1 MQFLKKILPST
12 QSNQAQSTAQI
23 TQAQAKTPP
32 RPRFSA
38 SELESFFSA
47 DQRANEPSVIEYKQ
61 AKGYYHGNQLPQAV
75 YNEILSRGQMPL
87 VENIYKM
94 IVDKILG
101 YKTQSLQEI
110 KVSGRQE
117 EDKALADLLNDIL
130 KVFSQQNNFDK
141 EIIKRDKDL
150 MFGMAVCELWVKKD
164 KEDYLIDIKTLNA
177 DAFLV
182 DKYST
187 DKNASD
193 ARRFHKIM
201 NIDAMQAKNLFGN
214 NIVLEKGANSDELRA
229 EVIET
234 WIYEASQNPSQSHA
248 SWNRYIWK
256 KGQILSYEISP
267 FKNGAHPFVVAK
279 YNIDEENHWYGMFRD
294 IKPLQDYIN
303 FAENKIINM
312 MGSFKV
318 FVEAGAFNNIDE
330 FKAQAGSDNAIVF
343 VSEGALKEK
352 RLEFVQHHAAINE
365 LSQKTA
371 EKRNLAKILSG
382 LNDEAL
388 GVAINRQ
395 SGVAISQRR
404 EAGLMG
410 LQDFIKSGDDMDRL
424 IFEKALDFITHY
436 FTQEQ
441 VFRIVD
447 KKVGERYFK
456 INEKGNEKSKIKIG
470 KFDLSYKTT
479 LKAEGREE
487 RFTHWAEMMKTF
499 GQVQPELLQG
509 MLPLMLKDTDSPIV
523 ADVEELLAQV
533 EASKQEAAQ
542 AQAPLE
548 QAQSEL
554 ALKQLEAR
562 IAELEAKA
570 AKNTAQA
577 QLITQSAQNL
587 AQENGQNPNNP
598 PANAQADSKISP
610 SYAEGDKGGGHS
622 KGGAPTTTG
631 ENLGQKAGL
640 ANAQISLPHSAGS
653 YSKIDM
659 R

>member
-1 MQFLKKILPST
+1 MQFLKKILPS
-12 QSNQAQSTAQI
+12 NQANAQST
-23 TQAQAKTPP
+23 QAQNPQKTPP

-47 DQRANEPSVIEYKQ
+47 DQRANEPSAIEYKQ
-61 AKGYYHGNQLPQAV
+61 AKGYYHGNQLPPAI

-150 MFGMAVCELWVKKD
+150 MFGMAVCELWIKKD

-201 NIDAMQAKNLFGN
+201 NIDAMQAKALFGN

-229 EVIET
+229 EVIES
-234 WIYEASQNPSQSHA
+234 WIYEASQNPNDSRP

-267 FKNGAHPFVVAK
+267 FKNGVHPFVVAK

-312 MGSFKV
+312 MGSFNV
-318 FVEAGAFNNIDE
+318 FVEDGAFNNIDE
-330 FKAQAGSDNAIVF
+330 FKSQAGSDNAIVF

-456 INEKGNEKSKIKIG
+456 INEKGNEKSQIKIG

-509 MLPLMLKDTDSPIV
+509 MLPLMLKDTDSPII

-542 AQAPLE
+542 AEAPMQQKQLE
-548 QAQSEL
+548 LQMAE
-554 ALKQLEAR
+554 LEAR
-562 IAELEAKA
+562 IKEIEAKS
-570 AKNTAQA
+570 AKYAAQA
-577 QLITQSAQNL
+577 QMIDEMRQDTHTQPTPLPPPHREGEKEGSHRTSAGNPQ
-587 AQENGQNPNNP
+587 AQ
-598 PANAQADSKISP
+598 
-610 SYAEGDKGGGHS
+610 GGS
-622 KGGAPTTTG
+622 RVSTG
-631 ENLGQKAGL
+631 ENIGEKLTGGGMQKDIGQ
-640 ANAQISLPHSAGS
+640 AGS
-653 YSKIDM
+653 YGKIDM

>member
-1 MQFLKKILPST
+1 MQFLKKILPSN
-12 QSNQAQSTAQI
+12 QSSAQST
-23 TQAQAKTPP
+23 QAQNPQKTPP

-47 DQRANEPSVIEYKQ
+47 DQRANEPSAIEYKQ
-61 AKGYYHGNQLPQAV
+61 AKGYYHGNQLPPAI

-164 KEDYLIDIKTLNA
+164 KDDYLIDIKTLNA

-201 NIDAMQAKNLFGN
+201 NIDAMQAKALFGN

-229 EVIET
+229 EVIES
-234 WIYEASQNPSQSHA
+234 WIYEASQNSSESRP

-256 KGQILSYEISP
+256 KGQILSYEVSP
-267 FKNGAHPFVVAK
+267 FKNGVHPFVVAK

-318 FVEAGAFNNIDE
+318 FVEDGAFNNIDE
-330 FKAQAGSDNAIVF
+330 FKTQAGSDNAIVF

-456 INEKGNEKSKIKIG
+456 INEKGNEKSQIKIG

-533 EASKQEAAQ
+533 QASKQEAAQ
-542 AQAPLE
+542 QEAPVQQKQLE
-548 QAQSEL
+548 LQL
-554 ALKQLEAR
+554 AELEAR
-562 IAELEAKA
+562 IKEIEAKS
-570 AKNTAQA
+570 AKYAAQA
-577 QLITQSAQNL
+577 QMIDEMRQDTHNGDSTQESNNKVATK
-587 AQENGQNPNNP
+587 NP
-598 PANAQADSKISP
+598 PSR
-610 SYAEGDKGGGHS
+610 AEGVRGWVNGS
-622 KGGAPTTTG
+622 KVSTG
-631 ENLGQKAGL
+631 ENIGEKLTGTNMQKDIGQ
-640 ANAQISLPHSAGS
+640 AGS
-653 YSKIDM
+653 YGKIDM

>member
-1 MQFLKKILPST
+1 MQIFKKLKNELSPSLNTAPKPQPKFSVTQLEAMFL
-12 QSNQAQSTAQI
+12 
-23 TQAQAKTPP
+23 
-32 RPRFSA
+32 
-38 SELESFFSA
+38 A
-47 DQRANEPSVIEYKQ
+47 DQRASELSIREYKE
-61 AKGYYHGNQLPQAV
+61 AKTYYHGNQLPL
-75 YNEILSRGQMPL
+75 EIYAEIRARGQMPL

-117 EDKALADLLNDIL
+117 EDKPLANLLNDIL

-141 EIIKRDKDL
+141 EILKRDKDL
-150 MFGMAVCELWVKKD
+150 MFGMAVCELWIKKQD
-164 KEDYLIDIKTLNA
+164 KDFVIDIKSLPA
-177 DAFLV
+177 DSFLI

-193 ARRFHKIM
+193 ARRFHKIT
-201 NIDAMQAKNLFGN
+201 NIDESQARALFGS
-214 NIVLEKGANSDELRA
+214 NILLEKATNSDENRA
-229 EVIET
+229 EVIES
-234 WIYEASQNPSQSHA
+234 WIYESYTDEKGELKNA
-248 SWNRYIWK
+248 WNRYIWK
-256 KGQILSYEISP
+256 KSQLLSYEISP
-267 FKNGAHPFVVAK
+267 FKNGTNPFIIAK
-279 YNIDEENHWYGMFRD
+279 YNIDENNQWYGMFRD

-318 FVEAGAFNNIDE
+318 FVEEGSFNNIED
-330 FKAQAGSDNAIVF
+330 FKRQAGSDNAVVF
-343 VSEGALKEK
+343 LREGSLKEK

-436 FTQEQ
+436 FTSEQ

-447 KKVGERYFK
+447 KKVGERFFS
-456 INEKGNEKSKIKIG
+456 INTDENNKIKVG
-470 KFDLSYKTT
+470 KFDLIFKTT

-509 MLPLMLKDTDSPIV
+509 MLPLMLKDTESPIV

-533 EASKQEAAQ
+533 EQSKQESAKAN
-542 AQAPLE
+542 APLE
-548 QAQSEL
+548 QKQAEL
-554 ALKQLEAR
+554 NLAQLEAR

-570 AKNTAQA
+570 AKNQAQA
-577 QLITQSAQNL
+577 ELIATNAQNL
-587 AQENGQNPNNP
+587 AQNPSQNPQNSST
-598 PANAQADSKISP
+598 QSP
-610 SYAEGDKGGGHS
+610 SDKGGAKTS
-622 KGGAPTTTG
+622 TG
-631 ENLGQKAGL
+631 DNIGEKAGL
-640 ANAQISLPHSAGS
+640 SGGQVALKNSAGN
-653 YSKIDM
+653 YGKIDM

>member
-1 MQFLKKILPST
+1 MQFLKKILPNT
-12 QSNQAQSTAQI
+12 QSNQAQNPQT
-23 TQAQAKTPP
+23 P

-47 DQRANEPSVIEYKQ
+47 DQRANEPSAIEYKQ
-61 AKGYYHGNQLPQAV
+61 AKGYYHGNQLPQAI

-150 MFGMAVCELWVKKD
+150 MFGMAVCELWVKKEKD
-164 KEDYLIDIKTLNA
+164 DYLIDIKTLNA

-229 EVIET
+229 EVIES
-234 WIYEASQNPSQSHA
+234 WIYEASQNPSQSRP

-267 FKNGAHPFVVAK
+267 FKNGVHPFVVAK

-318 FVEAGAFNNIDE
+318 FVEEGAFNNINE
-330 FKAQAGSDNAIVF
+330 FKSQAGSDNAIVF
-343 VSEGALKEK
+343 LQEGALKEK
-352 RLEFVQHHAAINE
+352 KLEFVQHHAAISE

-533 EASKQEAAQ
+533 EASKQEATQ
-542 AQAPLE
+542 AQAPIE

-598 PANAQADSKISP
+598 PANAQTDSKNSP
-610 SYAEGDKGGGHS
+610 SSAQADTGGGHS

-640 ANAQISLPHSAGS
+640 ANAQISLPHSAGN
-653 YSKIDM
+653 YGKIDM

>member
-1 MQFLKKILPST
+1 MKWLSFLDKLVESAPNT
-12 QSNQAQSTAQI
+12 QKAQS
-23 TQAQAKTPP
+23 PL
-32 RPRFSA
+32 FSKND
-38 SELESFFSA
+38 LEKMLLA
-47 DQRANEPSVIEYKQ
+47 DQLANDNALREYKE
-61 AKGYYHGNQLPQAV
+61 ARAYYHGYQLPPQV
-75 YNEILSRGQMPL
+75 LSEIYSRGQMPL

-150 MFGMAVCELWVKKD
+150 MFGMAVCELWVKK
-164 KEDYLIDIKTLNA
+164 EGEEHIIDIKTIPA
-177 DAFLV
+177 DSFLV

-193 ARRFHKIM
+193 ARRFHKMI
-201 NIDAMQAKNLFGN
+201 NIDSYQAKALFGKQAEL
-214 NIVLEKGANSDELRA
+214 IFETQRIDEEKRL
-229 EVIET
+229 EVIES
-234 WIYEASQNPSQSHA
+234 WIYEATQDAEGNTRA
-248 SWNRYIWK
+248 SWNRYIWHSVS
-256 KGQILSYEISP
+256 GILRYEISP
-267 FKNGAHPFVVAK
+267 FKNGVHPFVVAK

-318 FVEAGAFNNIDE
+318 FVEEGAFNNINE
-330 FKAQAGSDNAIVF
+330 FKSQAGSDNAIVF
-343 VSEGALKEK
+343 LQEGALKEK
-352 RLEFVQHHAAINE
+352 KLEFVQHHAAISE

-470 KFDLSYKTT
+470 KFDLVFKTT

-542 AQAPLE
+542 QEAPV
-548 QAQSEL
+548 QQKQMEL
-554 ALKQLEAR
+554 QLAQLEAR
-562 IAELEAKA
+562 IKEIEAKS
-570 AKNTAQA
+570 AKYAAQA
-577 QLITQSAQNL
+577 QMIDEMRQDSHSGGSTT
-587 AQENGQNPNNP
+587 GQNP
-598 PANAQADSKISP
+598 QGGSKLS
-610 SYAEGDKGGGHS
+610 
-622 KGGAPTTTG
+622 TG
-631 ENLGQKAGL
+631 ENIGEKLTGANMQKDIGQ
-640 ANAQISLPHSAGS
+640 AGS
-653 YSKIDM
+653 YGKIDM

>member
-1 MQFLKKILPST
+1 MQIFKRLKAELASKTTAKATPKPLPKFS
-12 QSNQAQSTAQI
+12 I
-23 TQAQAKTPP
+23 TQ
-32 RPRFSA
+32 
-38 SELESFFSA
+38 LESMFLA
-47 DQRANEPSVIEYKQ
+47 DQRASELSIQEYKE
-61 AKGYYHGNQLPQAV
+61 AKTYYHGNQLPL
-75 YNEILSRGQMPL
+75 EIYHEIRARGQMPL

-117 EDKALADLLNDIL
+117 EDKPLANLLNDIL

-164 KEDYLIDIKTLNA
+164 GKDKIIDIKTLPA
-177 DAFLV
+177 DSFLI

-187 DKNASD
+187 DKNAQD
-193 ARRFHKIM
+193 ARRFHKIT
-201 NIDAMQAKNLFGN
+201 NIDEAQARALFGE
-214 NIVLEKGANSDELRA
+214 NILLEKATNSDENRA
-229 EVIET
+229 EVVES
-234 WIYEASQNPSQSHA
+234 WIYESYTNEKGERKNA
-248 SWNRYIWK
+248 WNRYIWK
-256 KGQILSYEISP
+256 KSQLLSYEISP
-267 FKNGAHPFVVAK
+267 FKNGENPFIIAK
-279 YNIDEENHWYGMFRD
+279 YNIDENNQWYGMFRD

-318 FVEAGAFNNIDE
+318 FVEEGSFNNIDE
-330 FKAQAGSDNAIVF
+330 FKRQAGSDNAVVF
-343 VSEGALKEK
+343 LREGSLKEK

-436 FTQEQ
+436 FDTEQ

-447 KKVGERYFK
+447 KKVGERFFA
-456 INEKGNEKSKIKIG
+456 INTDESNQIKIG
-470 KFDLSYKTT
+470 KFDLIFKTT

-509 MLPLMLKDTDSPIV
+509 MLPLMLKDTESPIV

-533 EASKQEAAQ
+533 EQSKQEAAK
-542 AQAPLE
+542 ANAPLE
-548 QAQSEL
+548 QKQAEL
-554 ALKQLEAR
+554 NLAQLEAR

-570 AKNTAQA
+570 AKNQAQA
-577 QLITQSAQNL
+577 ELIATNAQNL
-587 AQENGQNPNNP
+587 AQNPQSPQNPSQNP
-598 PANAQADSKISP
+598 AQNPQSP
-610 SYAEGDKGGGHS
+610 LAKNDDKGGAS
-622 KGGAPTTTG
+622 ISTG
-631 ENLGQKAGL
+631 EKAGL
-640 ANAQISLPHSAGS
+640 SGGQVALKQSAGS
-653 YSKIDM
+653 YGKIDM

>member
-1 MQFLKKILPST
+1 MRTRKNLVTTKTPQKRAKMQIFKRLKAELASQQNPQGI
-12 QSNQAQSTAQI
+12 SNATPKPQPKFSI
-23 TQAQAKTPP
+23 TQ
-32 RPRFSA
+32 
-38 SELESFFSA
+38 LENMFLA
-47 DQRANEPSVIEYKQ
+47 DQRASELSIREYKE
-61 AKGYYHGNQLPQAV
+61 AKTYYHGNQLPL
-75 YNEILSRGQMPL
+75 EIYAEIRARGQMPL

-117 EDKALADLLNDIL
+117 EDKPLANLLNDIL

-150 MFGMAVCELWVKKD
+150 MFGMAVCELWVKQDNGD
-164 KEDYLIDIKTLNA
+164 KIIDIKSLPA
-177 DAFLV
+177 DSFLI

-187 DKNASD
+187 DKNAQD
-193 ARRFHKIM
+193 ARRFHKIT
-201 NIDAMQAKNLFGN
+201 NIDEAQARALFGN
-214 NIVLEKGANSDELRA
+214 NIVLEKATNSDEKRA
-229 EVIET
+229 EVIES
-234 WIYEASQNPSQSHA
+234 WIFERYIDNKGEQKSA
-248 SWNRYIWK
+248 WNRYIWK
-256 KGQILSYEISP
+256 KSQLLSYEQSP
-267 FKNGAHPFVVAK
+267 FKNGENPFIVAK
-279 YNIDEENHWYGMFRD
+279 YNIDENNQWYGMFRD

-318 FVEAGAFNNIDE
+318 FVEEGSFNNIDE
-330 FKAQAGSDNAIVF
+330 FKRQAGSDNAVVF
-343 VSEGALKEK
+343 LREGSLKEK
-352 RLEFVQHHAAINE
+352 WLEFVQHHAAINE

-436 FTQEQ
+436 FDKEQ
-441 VFRIVD
+441 IFRIVD
-447 KKVGERYFK
+447 KKTGERFFS
-456 INEKGNEKSKIKIG
+456 INTDESNKIKVG
-470 KFDLSYKTT
+470 KFDLIFKTT

-509 MLPLMLKDTDSPIV
+509 MLPLMLKDTESPIV

-533 EASKQEAAQ
+533 EQSKQEAAQ
-542 AQAPLE
+542 ANAPLE
-548 QAQSEL
+548 QKQAEL
-554 ALKQLEAR
+554 NLAQLEAR

-570 AKNTAQA
+570 AKNQAQA
-577 QLITQSAQNL
+577 ELIATNAQNL
-587 AQENGQNPNNP
+587 AQNPQGKN
-598 PANAQADSKISP
+598 D
-610 SYAEGDKGGGHS
+610 DKGGAS
-622 KGGAPTTTG
+622 ISTG
-631 ENLGQKAGL
+631 ENAGQKAGL
-640 ANAQISLPHSAGS
+640 SGGQVALKNASGS
-653 YSKIDM
+653 YGKIDM

>member
-1 MQFLKKILPST
+1 MKWLSFLDKIVEST
-12 QSNQAQSTAQI
+12 PQTTQDPQS
-23 TQAQAKTPP
+23 PL
-32 RPRFSA
+32 FSKND
-38 SELESFFSA
+38 LEKMLLS
-47 DQRANEPSVIEYKQ
+47 DQLANDNALREYKE
-61 AKGYYHGNQLPQAV
+61 ARAYYHGYQLPPQV
-75 YNEILSRGQMPL
+75 LNEIYSRGQMPL

-150 MFGMAVCELWVKKD
+150 MFGMAVCELWVKK
-164 KEDYLIDIKTLNA
+164 EGEEHIIDIKTIPA
-177 DAFLV
+177 DSFLV

-193 ARRFHKIM
+193 ARRFHKMI
-201 NIDAMQAKNLFGN
+201 NIDSYQAKALFGKQAEL
-214 NIVLEKGANSDELRA
+214 IFETQRIDEEKRL
-229 EVIET
+229 EVIES
-234 WIYEASQNPSQSHA
+234 WIYEATQDKEGKTKS
-248 SWNRYIWK
+248 SWNRYIWHSVS
-256 KGQILSYEISP
+256 GILRYEISP
-267 FKNGAHPFVVAK
+267 FKNGAHPFIIAK
-279 YNIDEENHWYGMFRD
+279 YNIDEKNQWYGMFRD

-312 MGSFKV
+312 MGSFKA
-318 FVEAGAFNNIDE
+318 FVEEGAYANQEE
-330 FKAQAGSDNAIVF
+330 FIHQASTDNAIVF
-343 VSEGALKEK
+343 LQEGALKEK
-352 RLEFVQHHAAINE
+352 KIEFVQHHADISA
-365 LSQKTA
+365 LTQKTA

-456 INEKGNEKSKIKIG
+456 INEKGNEKSQIKIG
-470 KFDLSYKTT
+470 KFDLVFKTT
-479 LKAEGREE
+479 LKTEGREE

-542 AQAPLE
+542 QEAPVQQKQLE
-548 QAQSEL
+548 LQMAE
-554 ALKQLEAR
+554 LEAR
-562 IAELEAKA
+562 IKEIEAKS
-570 AKNTAQA
+570 AKYAAQA
-577 QLITQSAQNL
+577 QMIDEMRQESHNIDTQSTTGQKPQAQG
-587 AQENGQNPNNP
+587 A
-598 PANAQADSKISP
+598 SKVS
-610 SYAEGDKGGGHS
+610 
-622 KGGAPTTTG
+622 TG
-631 ENLGQKAGL
+631 ENIGEKLTGANMQKDIGQ
-640 ANAQISLPHSAGS
+640 AGS
-653 YSKIDM
+653 YGKIDM

>member
-12 QSNQAQSTAQI
+12 QAQSNAQST
-23 TQAQAKTPP
+23 QAQNPQKTPP

-47 DQRANEPSVIEYKQ
+47 DQRANEPSAIEYKQ
-61 AKGYYHGNQLPQAV
+61 AKGYYHGNQLPPAI

-201 NIDAMQAKNLFGN
+201 NIDAMQAKALFGN

-229 EVIET
+229 EVIES
-234 WIYEASQNPSQSHA
+234 WIYEASQDSSEQSRP

-267 FKNGAHPFVVAK
+267 FKNGVHPFVVAK

-318 FVEAGAFNNIDE
+318 FVEDGAFNNIDE
-330 FKAQAGSDNAIVF
+330 FKSQAGSDNAIVF

-456 INEKGNEKSKIKIG
+456 INEKGNEKSQIKIG

-533 EASKQEAAQ
+533 QASKQEAAQ
-542 AQAPLE
+542 AEAPVQQKQLE
-548 QAQSEL
+548 LQMAE
-554 ALKQLEAR
+554 LEAR
-562 IAELEAKA
+562 IKEIEAKS
-570 AKNTAQA
+570 AKYAAQA
-577 QLITQSAQNL
+577 QMIDEMRQESTPSAQGG
-587 AQENGQNPNNP
+587 GQNTTTP
-598 PANAQADSKISP
+598 NAQNPQAQGGSKVS
-610 SYAEGDKGGGHS
+610 
-622 KGGAPTTTG
+622 TG
-631 ENLGQKAGL
+631 ENIGEKLTGANMQKDIGQ
-640 ANAQISLPHSAGS
+640 AGS
-653 YSKIDM
+653 YGKIDM